1 MNPPSAPPS
10 ERAVPGR
17 AIPERA
23 IIVRTLGEA
32 LAVLDAARDMG
43 VAVTLLSPPGAGGTM
58 GAGFWQA
65 LIEAAAEER
74 PDARFTAVLD
84 CGPWPGFVLAAL
96 RQGVTGRQGL
106 KGLVFTG
113 DAAMLDRLTGAAQ
126 PYGATILDRAPPALD
141 LAASRN
147 KPADLRVW
155 LSGEPPANR

>member
-10 ERAVPGR
+10 ERAVPER
-17 AIPERA
+17 AIPGRA

-96 RQGVTGRQGL
+96 RQGVTER
-106 KGLVFTG
+106 LVFTG